1 MRDGIIQV
9 GILGAGVVGGGLYQ
23 ILQKNAEHIR
33 QVAEVG
39 IEVAA
44 VCDVDWER
52 PRDFSVPLDLRTT
65 DAYKVINDPDIDI
78 IVESIGG
85 SEAAL
90 DYVTAAIQ
98 AGKSVVTPNKEM
110 IARHGEQ
117 ILSLAAQ
124 HGVDIQFEGSV
135 GGVIPVLRSLKE
147 SLASA
152 QIDQIIGI
160 VNGTTNYILTEM
172 TEAGADFAEVLAAA
186 QREGYAEADPTA
198 DIEGTDAVNKLAILA
213 ALAFG
218 ARVPVEEIYREG
230 ISHIT
235 PTDIDYARQMG
246 YVIKLLAIGT
256 RNGDQLELRVHPALL
271 PDQHPLAAVRGVFN
285 AIFISGPECGEV
297 MLYGQGAGALP
308 TGTAVAGDVI
318 DCARNIVHG
327 SRGRTPCSCE
337 GEAHLRPMGEIES
350 SAYVRMRV
358 ADRPGVLGKIA
369 TLLGRESVSVES
381 VIQRASGNG
390 VAEIVWVMHKG
401 PEQRLQAAL
410 SAIGELDV
418 VKEICSVIRVV
429 DE

>member
-1 MRDGIIQV
+1 MRGGIIQV

-23 ILQKNAEHIR
+23 ILQRNAEHIE

-44 VCDVDWER
+44 ICDVDWER
-52 PRDFSVPLDLRTT
+52 PRDFSVSPDLRIT
-65 DAYKVINDPDIDI
+65 DAYEVINNPDIDI
-78 IVESIGG
+78 IVEAIGG
-85 SEAAL
+85 SDAAL

-110 IARHGEQ
+110 IALHGQ
-117 ILSLAAQ
+117 QVLSLAAQ
-124 HGVDIQFEGSV
+124 HGVDVQFEGSV

-172 TEAGADFAEVLAAA
+172 TEAGMQFAEVLAAA

-198 DIEGTDAVNKLAILA
+198 DVEGIDAVNKLAILA

-230 ISHIT
+230 ISRIT
-235 PTDIDYARQMG
+235 PTDIDYAWQMG
-246 YVIKLLAIGT
+246 YVIKLLAIGS
-256 RNGDQLELRVHPALL
+256 RDGDQLELRVHPALL
-271 PDQHPLAAVRGVFN
+271 PARHPLAAVRGVFN
-285 AIFISGPECGEV
+285 AIFVSGPECGEV
-297 MLYGQGAGALP
+297 MLYGRGAGALP

-337 GEAHLRPMGEIES
+337 GEARLRPMADIES
-350 SAYVRMRV
+350 SAYMRMQV
-358 ADRPGVLGKIA
+358 ADRPGVLGQIA
-369 TLLGRESVSVES
+369 TLLGRERVSIET
-381 VIQRASGNG
+381 VIQKSSGND

-401 PEQRLQAAL
+401 PERHLQAAL
-410 SAIGELDV
+410 SAIAKLDV
-418 VKEICSVIRVV
+418 VEQICSVIRVV

>member
-23 ILQKNAEHIR
+23 ILQKNAEHIE
-33 QVAEVG
+33 QVAEVS

-44 VCDVDWER
+44 ICDVDWER
-52 PRDFSVPLDLRTT
+52 PRDFSVPPDLRTT
-65 DAYKVINDPDIDI
+65 DAYEVINDPNIDI
-78 IVESIGG
+78 IVETIGG
-85 SEAAL
+85 SEVAL

-110 IARHGEQ
+110 IARHGAQ
-117 ILSLAAQ
+117 ILPLAAQ
-124 HGVDIQFEGSV
+124 YGVDVQFEGSV

-152 QIDQIIGI
+152 RIDQIIGI

-172 TEAGADFAEVLAAA
+172 TEAGTQFAEVLAAA

-198 DIEGTDAVNKLAILA
+198 DIEGIDAVNKLAILA

-230 ISHIT
+230 ISQIT

-246 YVIKLLAIGT
+246 YVIKLLAIAT
-256 RNGDQLELRVHPALL
+256 RDGDQLELRVHPALL
-271 PDQHPLAAVRGVFN
+271 PVQHPLAAVRGVFN
-285 AIFISGPECGEV
+285 AIFVSGPECGEV
-297 MLYGQGAGALP
+297 MLYGRGAGALP
-308 TGTAVAGDVI
+308 TGTAMAGDVI

-327 SRGRTPCSCE
+327 SRGRTLCSCE
-337 GEAHLRPMGEIES
+337 GEANLRPMGEIES
-350 SAYVRMRV
+350 SASVRMNV
-358 ADRPGVLGKIA
+358 TDQPGVLGRIA
-369 TLLGRESVSVES
+369 TLLGREGVSIES
-381 VIQRASGNG
+381 VIQKSSGNEI
-390 VAEIVWVMHKG
+390 AEIIWIMHKG
-401 PEQRLQAAL
+401 PERHLQAAL
-410 SAIGELDV
+410 SAIEKLDV
-418 VKEICSVIRVV
+418 VEQICSVIRVV